1 MNSSARWITFLLI
14 TLCSPCF
21 SQKVKYKDLFVLL
34 NAKQFE
40 NAEPFLKKYL
50 RVNTDNPNAYLFMG
64 MIYQDRSVKLDYL
77 KQTRE
82 LVTLIDSAVYFYDK
96 AIKGITERELSRND
110 EYYQMYNRRDLRTG
124 KFGVKLSDVQ
134 LDLENRLKLK
144 ERGTQILTLKAQFLA
159 AENCYKRTEMLF
171 DKIQKTYSGQKEFF
185 LRADDQLISDLR
197 RMAQL
202 YDSCH
207 MNFNDYKATSQALGK
222 TGYNQDLDPEEIKDF
237 KKDGTAPVDFYKD
250 DLRLWDYRRWA
261 LSSTATIENEIN
273 PLKDQLVALDVDI
286 NKIQQKLKK
295 DSVSVREEIPGLLSR
310 FSFPA
315 LRKVDPQPM
324 PLKIFEMK
332 VSELEYGSQIVED
345 RSLRDSLNVDLHLNA
360 VRRELALIKKVDS
373 LSGLLTE
380 RNLDEEAENYKH
392 FVTNAYGTP
401 AVLKSQIKST
411 KDFAMREVARKE
423 SELKRKN
430 ESLRWLVIA
439 PDSIPLFMEVLPAS
453 RFKPMIVEGG
463 KFTAGLQYADSL
475 AKGYFYFIS
484 SSRKSDTKGAFPV
497 DHEVF
502 KKRNLPFA
510 KSLSTQDEKA
520 QVYFIMFYSEAKIK
534 DKFPA
539 TIAKI
544 HRADGLTW
552 SLNYSFDQSP
562 EQLIFSPDTAELSVR
577 TKNAAGEV
585 LGVVFDKN
593 GKVVK

>member
-1 MNSSARWITFLLI
+1 MNSKAHRITFLLI

-50 RVNTDNPNAYLFMG
+50 RDNTDNPNAYLFMG
-64 MIYQDRSVKLDYL
+64 MIYQDRATKLDYL

-82 LVTLIDSAVYFYDK
+82 LITMIDSAVYFYEK
-96 AIKGITERELSRND
+96 ASKGITEKELSRND

-134 LDLENRLKLK
+134 LDLENKMKLK
-144 ERGTQILTLKAQFLA
+144 ERGTQILTLKVQFLA
-159 AENCYKRTEMLF
+159 AENCYKRTEILF
-171 DKIQKTYSGQKEFF
+171 DKIQKTYPGQKEFL

-197 RMAQL
+197 RLAQV

-207 MNFNDYKATSQALGK
+207 MNFNDYKATSQTLGR

-250 DLRLWDYRRWA
+250 DLRLWDYKRWA
-261 LSSTATIENEIN
+261 LSSAETIEKEIN

-286 NKIQQKLKK
+286 NKIQHKLKK

-310 FSFPA
+310 LNIPS

-332 VSELEYGSQIVED
+332 VSELAYGSQIVED
-345 RSLRDSLNVDLHLNA
+345 RSLKDSLNVDLHLTA
-360 VRRELALIKKVDS
+360 VRKELALVKKIDS
-373 LSGLLTE
+373 LSGLLAE
-380 RNLDEEAENYKH
+380 RNLDEEGENYKH
-392 FVTNAYGTP
+392 FVTHAYGTP
-401 AVLKSQIKST
+401 TVLKSQIKGT
-411 KDFAMREVARKE
+411 KEFAMREVALKE
-423 SELKRKN
+423 SELKRIT
-430 ESLRWLVIA
+430 ESLRWLVVTT
-439 PDSIPLFMEVLPAS
+439 DSIPLFMEVLPTS

-463 KFTAGLQYADSL
+463 KFTTGFQYADSL
-475 AKGYFYFIS
+475 VTGYFYFIS
-484 SSRKSDTKGAFPV
+484 SSRKQDTKGTFPV
-497 DHEVF
+497 DQAVF
-502 KKRNLPFA
+502 KKRNIPFT
-510 KSLSTQDEKA
+510 KPLSTQDENSK
-520 QVYFIMFYSEAKIK
+520 VYFIMFYSEAKIK

-544 HRADGLTW
+544 HRIDGLTW
-552 SLNYSFDQSP
+552 TINYSFDQSP
-562 EQLIFSPDTAELSVR
+562 EQLIYSPDTSELSVR

-593 GKVVK
+593 GSVVK

>member
-1 MNSSARWITFLLI
+1 MNSKARRITFLLI

-50 RVNTDNPNAYLFMG
+50 RDNTDNPNAYLFMG
-64 MIYQDRSVKLDYL
+64 LIYQDRATKLDYL

-82 LVTLIDSAVYFYDK
+82 LVTMIDSAVYFYEK
-96 AIKGITERELSRND
+96 ASKGITEKELSRND

-134 LDLENRLKLK
+134 LDLENKMKLK

-159 AENCYKRTEMLF
+159 AENCYKRAEILF
-171 DKIQKTYSGQKEFF
+171 DKIQKTYPGQKEFF
-185 LRADDQLISDLR
+185 LRADDQLIIDLR
-197 RMAQL
+197 RLAQV

-207 MNFNDYKATSQALGK
+207 MNFNDYKATSQTLGR

-250 DLRLWDYRRWA
+250 DLRLWDYKRWA
-261 LSSTATIENEIN
+261 LSSAETIEKEIN

-286 NKIQQKLKK
+286 NKIQHKLKK

-310 FSFPA
+310 LNFPS

-324 PLKIFEMK
+324 PLKIFEIK
-332 VSELEYGSQIVED
+332 VSELAYGSQIVED
-345 RSLRDSLNVDLHLNA
+345 RSLKDSLNVDLHLTA
-360 VRRELALIKKVDS
+360 VRKELALVKKIDS
-373 LSGLLTE
+373 LSGLLAE

-392 FVTNAYGTP
+392 FVTHAYGTP
-401 AVLKSQIKST
+401 TVLKSQIKST
-411 KDFAMREVARKE
+411 KEFAMREVALKE
-423 SELKRKN
+423 SELKRKT
-430 ESLRWLVIA
+430 ESLRWLVVA
-439 PDSIPLFMEVLPAS
+439 TDSIPLFMEVLPTS

-463 KFTAGLQYADSL
+463 KFTTGLQYADSL
-475 AKGYFYFIS
+475 ATGYFYFIS
-484 SSRKSDTKGAFPV
+484 SSRKPDTKGTFPV
-497 DHEVF
+497 DQAVF
-502 KKRNLPFA
+502 KKRNIPFT
-510 KSLSTQDEKA
+510 KPLSAQDEKS

-544 HRADGLTW
+544 HRVDGLRWTI
-552 SLNYSFDQSP
+552 NYSFDQSP
-562 EQLIFSPDTAELSVR
+562 EQLIYSPDTSELSVR

-593 GKVVK
+593 GKVVR

>member
-1 MNSSARWITFLLI
+1 MNSKAHRITFLLI

-50 RVNTDNPNAYLFMG
+50 RDNTDNPNAYLFMG
-64 MIYQDRSVKLDYL
+64 MIYQDRATKLDYL

-82 LVTLIDSAVYFYDK
+82 LITMIDSAVYFYEK
-96 AIKGITERELSRND
+96 ASKGITEKELSRND

-134 LDLENRLKLK
+134 LDLENKMKLK
-144 ERGTQILTLKAQFLA
+144 ERGTQILTLKVQFLA
-159 AENCYKRTEMLF
+159 AENCYKRTEILF
-171 DKIQKTYSGQKEFF
+171 DKIQKTYPGQKEFL

-197 RMAQL
+197 RLAQV

-207 MNFNDYKATSQALGK
+207 MNFNDYKATSQTLGR

-250 DLRLWDYRRWA
+250 DLRLWDYKRWA
-261 LSSTATIENEIN
+261 LSSAETIEKEIN

-286 NKIQQKLKK
+286 NKIQHKLKK

-310 FSFPA
+310 LNIPS

-332 VSELEYGSQIVED
+332 VSELAYGSQIVED
-345 RSLRDSLNVDLHLNA
+345 RSLKDSLNVDLHLTA
-360 VRRELALIKKVDS
+360 VRKELALVKKIDS
-373 LSGLLTE
+373 LSGLLAE
-380 RNLDEEAENYKH
+380 RNLDEEGENYKH
-392 FVTNAYGTP
+392 FVTHAYGTP
-401 AVLKSQIKST
+401 TVLKSQIKGT
-411 KDFAMREVARKE
+411 KEFAMREVALKE
-423 SELKRKN
+423 RELKRIT
-430 ESLRWLVIA
+430 ESLRWLVVTT
-439 PDSIPLFMEVLPAS
+439 DSIPLFMEVLPTS

-463 KFTAGLQYADSL
+463 KFTTGFQYADSL
-475 AKGYFYFIS
+475 VTGYFYFIS
-484 SSRKSDTKGAFPV
+484 SSRKQDTKGTFPV
-497 DHEVF
+497 DQAVF
-502 KKRNLPFA
+502 KKRNIPFT
-510 KSLSTQDEKA
+510 KPLSTQDEKSK
-520 QVYFIMFYSEAKIK
+520 VYFIMFYSEAKIK

-544 HRADGLTW
+544 HRIDGLTW
-552 SLNYSFDQSP
+552 TINYSFDQSP
-562 EQLIFSPDTAELSVR
+562 EQLIYSPDTSELSVR

-593 GKVVK
+593 GSVVK

>member
-1 MNSSARWITFLLI
+1 MNSKARRITFLLI

-50 RVNTDNPNAYLFMG
+50 RDNTDNPNAYLFMG
-64 MIYQDRSVKLDYL
+64 LIYQDRATKLDYL

-82 LVTLIDSAVYFYDK
+82 LVTMIDSAVYFYEK
-96 AIKGITERELSRND
+96 ASKGITEKELSRND

-134 LDLENRLKLK
+134 LDLENKMKLK

-159 AENCYKRTEMLF
+159 AENCYKRAEILF
-171 DKIQKTYSGQKEFF
+171 DKIQKTYPGQKEFF
-185 LRADDQLISDLR
+185 LRADDQLITDLR
-197 RMAQL
+197 RLAQV

-207 MNFNDYKATSQALGK
+207 MNFNDYKATSQTLGR

-250 DLRLWDYRRWA
+250 DLRLWDYKRWA
-261 LSSTATIENEIN
+261 LSSAETIEKEIN

-286 NKIQQKLKK
+286 NKIQHKLKK

-310 FSFPA
+310 LNFPS

-324 PLKIFEMK
+324 PLKIFEIK
-332 VSELEYGSQIVED
+332 VSELAYGSQIVED
-345 RSLRDSLNVDLHLNA
+345 RSLKDSLNVDLHLTA
-360 VRRELALIKKVDS
+360 VRKELALVKKIDS
-373 LSGLLTE
+373 LSGLLAE

-392 FVTNAYGTP
+392 FVTHAYGTP
-401 AVLKSQIKST
+401 TVLKSQIKST
-411 KDFAMREVARKE
+411 KEFAMREVALKE
-423 SELKRKN
+423 SELKRKT
-430 ESLRWLVIA
+430 ESLRWLVVA
-439 PDSIPLFMEVLPAS
+439 TDSIPLFMEVLPTS

-463 KFTAGLQYADSL
+463 KFTTGLQYADSL
-475 AKGYFYFIS
+475 ATGYFYFIS
-484 SSRKSDTKGAFPV
+484 SSRKPDTKGTFPV
-497 DHEVF
+497 DQAVF
-502 KKRNLPFA
+502 KKRNIPFT
-510 KSLSTQDEKA
+510 KPLSAQDEKS

-544 HRADGLTW
+544 HRVDGLRWTI
-552 SLNYSFDQSP
+552 NYSFDQSP
-562 EQLIFSPDTAELSVR
+562 EQLIYSPDTSELSVR

-593 GKVVK
+593 GKVVR

>member
-50 RVNTDNPNAYLFMG
+50 RDNTDNPNAYLFMG
-64 MIYQDRSVKLDYL
+64 LIYQDRTTKLDYL

-82 LVTLIDSAVYFYDK
+82 LITLIDSAVYFYEK
-96 AIKGITERELSRND
+96 ASKSITEKELSRND

-124 KFGVKLSDVQ
+124 KFGVKFSDVQ
-134 LDLENRLKLK
+134 LDLENRMKLK

-159 AENCYKRTEMLF
+159 SENCYKRAEILF
-171 DKIQKTYSGQKEFF
+171 NKIQIVYPGQKEFF

-197 RMAQL
+197 RLAQL

-222 TGYNQDLDPEEIKDF
+222 TGYNQDLDPADIKDF

-250 DLRLWDYRRWA
+250 DLRLWDYKRWA
-261 LSSTATIENEIN
+261 LSSAETIEKEIS
-273 PLKDQLVALDVDI
+273 PLKEQLVTLDVDI
-286 NKIQQKLKK
+286 NKIQQKVKK
-295 DSVSVREEIPGLLSR
+295 DSISVREEIPGLLSR

-315 LRKVDPQPM
+315 LRKIDPQPM
-324 PLKIFEMK
+324 PLKVFEMK

-345 RSLRDSLNVDLHLNA
+345 RFLRDSLNADLHMNA
-360 VRRELALIKKVDS
+360 LRKELALIKKVDS
-373 LSGLLTE
+373 LSGLLAG

-392 FVTNAYGTP
+392 FVTNAYGTST
-401 AVLKSQIKST
+401 VLKSQIKST
-411 KDFAMREVARKE
+411 KEFAMREVARKE
-423 SELKRKN
+423 SELMKKI
-430 ESLRWLVIA
+430 ESLRWLVIV
-439 PDSIPLFMEVLPAS
+439 PDSIPLFMEVLPSS

-463 KFTAGLQYADSL
+463 KFTTGLHYVDSL
-475 AKGYFYFIS
+475 ATGYFYFIS
-484 SSRKSDTKGAFPV
+484 SSRMAYTNGIFSV
-497 DHEVF
+497 DQTVF
-502 KKRNLPFA
+502 KRRNLPFV
-510 KSLSTQDEKA
+510 KSLSAQDEKA
-520 QVYFIMFYSEAKIK
+520 QIYFVMFYSEAKSK
-534 DKFPA
+534 EKFQA
-539 TIAKI
+539 TIAKV
-544 HRADGLTW
+544 HRTDGLAW
-552 SLNYSFDQSP
+552 SINHSFDQLP
-562 EQLIFSPDTAELSVR
+562 EQLIYSPDTSELSVR

>member
-1 MNSSARWITFLLI
+1 MNSKARRITFLLI

-50 RVNTDNPNAYLFMG
+50 RDNTDNPNAYLFMG
-64 MIYQDRSVKLDYL
+64 MIYQDRATKLDYL

-82 LVTLIDSAVYFYDK
+82 LVTMIDSAVYFYEK
-96 AIKGITERELSRND
+96 ASKGITEKELSRND

-134 LDLENRLKLK
+134 LDLENKMKLK

-159 AENCYKRTEMLF
+159 AENCYKRTEILF
-171 DKIQKTYSGQKEFF
+171 DKIQKTYPGQKEFL

-197 RMAQL
+197 RLAQV

-207 MNFNDYKATSQALGK
+207 MNFNDYKATSQTLGR

-250 DLRLWDYRRWA
+250 DLRLWDYKRWA
-261 LSSTATIENEIN
+261 LSSAETIEKEIN

-286 NKIQQKLKK
+286 NKIQHKLKK

-310 FSFPA
+310 LNIPS

-324 PLKIFEMK
+324 PLKIFEVK
-332 VSELEYGSQIVED
+332 VSELAYGSQIVED
-345 RSLRDSLNVDLHLNA
+345 RSLKDSLNVDLHLTA
-360 VRRELALIKKVDS
+360 VRKELALVKKIDS
-373 LSGLLTE
+373 LSGLLAE

-392 FVTNAYGTP
+392 FVTHAYGTP
-401 AVLKSQIKST
+401 TVLKSQIKST
-411 KDFAMREVARKE
+411 KEFAMREVALKE
-423 SELKRKN
+423 RELKRIT
-430 ESLRWLVIA
+430 ESLRWLVVTT
-439 PDSIPLFMEVLPAS
+439 DSIPLFMEVLPTS

-463 KFTAGLQYADSL
+463 KFTTGLQYADSL
-475 AKGYFYFIS
+475 VTGYFYFIS
-484 SSRKSDTKGAFPV
+484 ASRKPDTKGTFPV
-497 DHEVF
+497 DQAVF
-502 KKRNLPFA
+502 KKRNIPFT
-510 KSLSTQDEKA
+510 KPLSTQDEKSK
-520 QVYFIMFYSEAKIK
+520 VYFIMFYSEAKIK

-544 HRADGLTW
+544 HRIDGLTW
-552 SLNYSFDQSP
+552 TINYSFDQSP
-562 EQLIFSPDTAELSVR
+562 EQLIYSPDTSELSVR

-593 GKVVK
+593 GSVVK

>member
-1 MNSSARWITFLLI
+1 MNSKAHRITFLLI

-50 RVNTDNPNAYLFMG
+50 RDNTDNPNAYLFMG
-64 MIYQDRSVKLDYL
+64 MIYQDRATKLDYL

-82 LVTLIDSAVYFYDK
+82 LITMIDSAVYFYEK
-96 AIKGITERELSRND
+96 ASKGITEKELSRND

-134 LDLENRLKLK
+134 LDLENKMKLK
-144 ERGTQILTLKAQFLA
+144 ERGTQILTLKVQFLA
-159 AENCYKRTEMLF
+159 AENCYKRTEILF
-171 DKIQKTYSGQKEFF
+171 DKIQKTYPGQKEFL

-197 RMAQL
+197 RLAQV

-207 MNFNDYKATSQALGK
+207 MNFNDYKATSQTLGR

-250 DLRLWDYRRWA
+250 DLRLWDYKRWA
-261 LSSTATIENEIN
+261 LSSAETIEKEIN

-286 NKIQQKLKK
+286 NKIQHKLKK

-310 FSFPA
+310 LNIPS

-332 VSELEYGSQIVED
+332 VSELAYGSQIVED
-345 RSLRDSLNVDLHLNA
+345 RSLKDSLNVDLHLTA
-360 VRRELALIKKVDS
+360 VRKELALVKKIDS
-373 LSGLLTE
+373 LSGLLAE
-380 RNLDEEAENYKH
+380 RNLDEEGENYKH
-392 FVTNAYGTP
+392 FVTHAYGTP
-401 AVLKSQIKST
+401 TVLKSQIKGT
-411 KDFAMREVARKE
+411 KEFAMREVALKE
-423 SELKRKN
+423 RELKRIT
-430 ESLRWLVIA
+430 ESLRWLVVTT
-439 PDSIPLFMEVLPAS
+439 DSIPLFMEVLPTS

-463 KFTAGLQYADSL
+463 KFTTGFQYADSL
-475 AKGYFYFIS
+475 VTGYFYFIS
-484 SSRKSDTKGAFPV
+484 SSRKQDTKGTFPV
-497 DHEVF
+497 DQAVF
-502 KKRNLPFA
+502 KKRNIPFT
-510 KSLSTQDEKA
+510 KPLSTQDENSK
-520 QVYFIMFYSEAKIK
+520 VYFIMFYSEAKIK

-544 HRADGLTW
+544 HRIDGLTW
-552 SLNYSFDQSP
+552 TINYSFDQSP
-562 EQLIFSPDTAELSVR
+562 EQLIYSPDTSELSVR

-593 GKVVK
+593 GSVVK

>member
-1 MNSSARWITFLLI
+1 MNSKARRITFLLI

-50 RVNTDNPNAYLFMG
+50 RDNTDNPNAYLFMG
-64 MIYQDRSVKLDYL
+64 LIYQDRATKLDYL

-82 LVTLIDSAVYFYDK
+82 LVTMIDSAVYFYEK
-96 AIKGITERELSRND
+96 ASKGITEKELSRND

-134 LDLENRLKLK
+134 LDLENKMKLK

-159 AENCYKRTEMLF
+159 AENCYKRAEILF
-171 DKIQKTYSGQKEFF
+171 DKIQKTYPGQKEFF
-185 LRADDQLISDLR
+185 LRADDQLITDLR
-197 RMAQL
+197 RLAQV

-207 MNFNDYKATSQALGK
+207 MNFNDYKATSQTLGR

-250 DLRLWDYRRWA
+250 DLRLWDYKRWA
-261 LSSTATIENEIN
+261 LSSAETIEKEIN

-286 NKIQQKLKK
+286 NKIQHKLKK

-310 FSFPA
+310 LNFPS

-332 VSELEYGSQIVED
+332 VSELAYGSQIVED
-345 RSLRDSLNVDLHLNA
+345 RSLKDSLNVDLHLTA
-360 VRRELALIKKVDS
+360 VRKELALVKKIDS
-373 LSGLLTE
+373 LSGLLAE

-392 FVTNAYGTP
+392 FVTHAYGTP
-401 AVLKSQIKST
+401 TVLKSQIKST
-411 KDFAMREVARKE
+411 KEFAMREVALKE
-423 SELKRKN
+423 SELKRKTD
-430 ESLRWLVIA
+430 SLRWLVVA
-439 PDSIPLFMEVLPAS
+439 TDSIPLFMEVLPTS

-463 KFTAGLQYADSL
+463 KFTTGLQYADSL
-475 AKGYFYFIS
+475 ATGYFYFIS
-484 SSRKSDTKGAFPV
+484 SSRKPDTKGTFPV
-497 DHEVF
+497 DQAVF
-502 KKRNLPFA
+502 KKRNIPFT
-510 KSLSTQDEKA
+510 KPLSAQDEKS

-544 HRADGLTW
+544 HRVDGLTW
-552 SLNYSFDQSP
+552 TINFSFDQSP
-562 EQLIFSPDTAELSVR
+562 EQLIYSSDTSELSVR

-593 GKVVK
+593 GKVVR

>member
-1 MNSSARWITFLLI
+1 MNSKARRITFLLI

-50 RVNTDNPNAYLFMG
+50 RDNTDNPNAYLFMG
-64 MIYQDRSVKLDYL
+64 MIYQDRATKLDYL

-82 LVTLIDSAVYFYDK
+82 LVTMIDSAVYFYEK
-96 AIKGITERELSRND
+96 ASKGITEKELSRND

-134 LDLENRLKLK
+134 LDLENKMKLK

-159 AENCYKRTEMLF
+159 AENCYKRTEILF
-171 DKIQKTYSGQKEFF
+171 DKIQKTYPGQKEFL

-197 RMAQL
+197 RLAQV

-207 MNFNDYKATSQALGK
+207 MNFNDYKATSQTLGR

-250 DLRLWDYRRWA
+250 DLRLWDYKRWA
-261 LSSTATIENEIN
+261 LSSAETIEKEIN

-286 NKIQQKLKK
+286 NKIQHKLKK

-310 FSFPA
+310 LNIPS

-324 PLKIFEMK
+324 PLKIFEVK
-332 VSELEYGSQIVED
+332 VSELAYGSQIVED
-345 RSLRDSLNVDLHLNA
+345 RSLKDSLNVDLHLTA
-360 VRRELALIKKVDS
+360 VRKELALVKKIDS
-373 LSGLLTE
+373 LSGLLAE

-392 FVTNAYGTP
+392 FVTHAYGTP
-401 AVLKSQIKST
+401 TVLKSQIKST
-411 KDFAMREVARKE
+411 KEFAMREVALKE
-423 SELKRKN
+423 RELKRIT
-430 ESLRWLVIA
+430 ESLRWLVVTT
-439 PDSIPLFMEVLPAS
+439 DSIPLFMEVLPTS

-463 KFTAGLQYADSL
+463 KFTTGLQYADSL
-475 AKGYFYFIS
+475 VTGYFYFIS
-484 SSRKSDTKGAFPV
+484 SSRKPDTKGTFPV
-497 DHEVF
+497 DQAVF
-502 KKRNLPFA
+502 KKRNIPFT
-510 KSLSTQDEKA
+510 KPLSTQDEKSK
-520 QVYFIMFYSEAKIK
+520 VYFIMFYSEAKIK

-544 HRADGLTW
+544 HRIDGLTW
-552 SLNYSFDQSP
+552 TINYSFDQSP
-562 EQLIFSPDTAELSVR
+562 EQLIYSPDTSELSVR

-593 GKVVK
+593 GSVVK

>member
-1 MNSSARWITFLLI
+1 MNSKAHRITFLLI

-50 RVNTDNPNAYLFMG
+50 RDNTDNPNAYLFMG
-64 MIYQDRSVKLDYL
+64 MIYQDRATKLDYL

-82 LVTLIDSAVYFYDK
+82 LVTMIDSAVYFYEK
-96 AIKGITERELSRND
+96 ASKGITEKELSRND

-134 LDLENRLKLK
+134 LDLENKMKLK
-144 ERGTQILTLKAQFLA
+144 ERGTQILTLKVQFLA
-159 AENCYKRTEMLF
+159 AENCYKRTEILF
-171 DKIQKTYSGQKEFF
+171 DKIQKTYPGQKEFL

-197 RMAQL
+197 RLAQV

-207 MNFNDYKATSQALGK
+207 MNFNDYKATSQTLGR

-250 DLRLWDYRRWA
+250 DLRLWDYKRWA
-261 LSSTATIENEIN
+261 LSSAETIEKEIN

-286 NKIQQKLKK
+286 NKIQHKLKK

-310 FSFPA
+310 LNIPS

-332 VSELEYGSQIVED
+332 VSELAYGSQIVED
-345 RSLRDSLNVDLHLNA
+345 RSLKDSLNVDLHLTA
-360 VRRELALIKKVDS
+360 VRKELALVKKIDS
-373 LSGLLTE
+373 LSGLLAE
-380 RNLDEEAENYKH
+380 RNLDEEGENYKH
-392 FVTNAYGTP
+392 FVTHAYGTP
-401 AVLKSQIKST
+401 TVLKSQIKST
-411 KDFAMREVARKE
+411 KEFAMREVALKE
-423 SELKRKN
+423 RELKRIT
-430 ESLRWLVIA
+430 ESLRWLVVTT
-439 PDSIPLFMEVLPAS
+439 DSIPLFMEVLPTS

-463 KFTAGLQYADSL
+463 KFTTGFQYADSL
-475 AKGYFYFIS
+475 VTGYFYFIS
-484 SSRKSDTKGAFPV
+484 SSRKQDTKGTFPV
-497 DHEVF
+497 DQAVF
-502 KKRNLPFA
+502 KKRNIPFT
-510 KSLSTQDEKA
+510 KPLSTQDEKSK
-520 QVYFIMFYSEAKIK
+520 VYFIMFYSEAKIK

-544 HRADGLTW
+544 HRIDGLTW
-552 SLNYSFDQSP
+552 TINYSFDQSP
-562 EQLIFSPDTAELSVR
+562 EQLIYSPDTSELSVR

-593 GKVVK
+593 GTVVK

>member
-1 MNSSARWITFLLI
+1 MNSKARRITFLLI

-50 RVNTDNPNAYLFMG
+50 RDNTDNPNAYLFMG
-64 MIYQDRSVKLDYL
+64 MIYQDRATKLDYL

-82 LVTLIDSAVYFYDK
+82 LITMIDSAVYFYEK
-96 AIKGITERELSRND
+96 ASKGITEKELSRND

-134 LDLENRLKLK
+134 LDLENKMKLK

-159 AENCYKRTEMLF
+159 AENCYKRTEILF
-171 DKIQKTYSGQKEFF
+171 DKIQKTYPGQKEFL

-197 RMAQL
+197 RLAQV

-207 MNFNDYKATSQALGK
+207 MNFNDYKATSQTLGR

-250 DLRLWDYRRWA
+250 DLRLWDYKRWA
-261 LSSTATIENEIN
+261 LSSAETIEKEIN

-286 NKIQQKLKK
+286 NKIQHKLKK

-310 FSFPA
+310 LNIPS

-324 PLKIFEMK
+324 PLKIFEVK
-332 VSELEYGSQIVED
+332 VSELAYGSQIVED
-345 RSLRDSLNVDLHLNA
+345 RSLKDSLNVDLHLTA
-360 VRRELALIKKVDS
+360 VRKELALVKKIDS
-373 LSGLLTE
+373 LSGLLAE

-392 FVTNAYGTP
+392 FVTHAYGTP
-401 AVLKSQIKST
+401 TVLKSQIKST
-411 KDFAMREVARKE
+411 KEFAMREVALKE
-423 SELKRKN
+423 RELKRIT
-430 ESLRWLVIA
+430 ESLRWLVVTT
-439 PDSIPLFMEVLPAS
+439 DSIPLFMEVLPTS

-463 KFTAGLQYADSL
+463 KFTTGFQYADSL
-475 AKGYFYFIS
+475 VTGYFYFIS
-484 SSRKSDTKGAFPV
+484 ASRKPDTKGTFPV
-497 DHEVF
+497 DQAVF
-502 KKRNLPFA
+502 KKRNIPFT
-510 KSLSTQDEKA
+510 KPLSTQDEKSK
-520 QVYFIMFYSEAKIK
+520 VYFIMFYSEAKIK

-544 HRADGLTW
+544 HRIDGLTW
-552 SLNYSFDQSP
+552 TINYSFDQSP
-562 EQLIFSPDTAELSVR
+562 EQLIYSPDTSELSVR

-593 GKVVK
+593 GSVVK